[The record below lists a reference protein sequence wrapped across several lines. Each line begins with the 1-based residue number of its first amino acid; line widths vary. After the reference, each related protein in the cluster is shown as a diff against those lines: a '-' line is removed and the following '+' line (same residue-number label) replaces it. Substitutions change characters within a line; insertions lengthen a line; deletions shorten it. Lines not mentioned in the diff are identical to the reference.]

1 MIKRALFI
9 GLMWLCFAMGAFAQS
24 TVVSGTIADSSSQV
38 WFGGSVQIT
47 FYPSPTNPSGPYFW
61 QGAAFNTQQ
70 VFKAALNSSGAFS
83 GLSIPSNNFITPSG
97 SLWSV
102 QVCPAASSNCYTTNV
117 SLTQPTQ
124 NISSLVVPPPIKVN
138 AAGVSQLSAYQDSEI
153 VNPSLG
159 TTYFNL
165 TLNAVRACTVQLPCT
180 WVTIGTGG
188 GSGVASFTG
197 DGAFSCNTAST
208 GSVIF
213 DLCPT
218 PVLPNGTT
226 ATTQTTGDNS
236 TKVATDAFVIANAGG
251 GGGSPAGS
259 DTDVQINKAGVFGAS
274 SFLAVDNSTTPT
286 TLNVGGNVV
295 TKGPNPQIDVQ
306 AFGARPLA
314 VNPTTTCSTTG
325 SGPPYTQLNCASAAG
340 LIKNDG
346 FSVDHAGAATTQTT
360 PAAPTV
366 TSPVIHGSGSY
377 SYECVGVDV
386 GDGLTAASASTTI
399 ADSPNVFGNL
409 PVNISGVSWSGG
421 SVTITTATT
430 FDANF
435 SSYAANTK
443 HANIVG
449 LTAGYATLNS
459 FAVLIASEPSATS
472 FTFAFTGS
480 GTGTFTGATARATNT
495 FVGVSGS
502 RVGQTIFLNT
512 DIASGIQVG
521 SATNPTVVIA
531 TGWLPAD
538 MNGYYILASDDGDNV
553 AGTDI
558 SINRQAL
565 NENETATQAGFVTVY
580 EKNIVA
586 CPNITAPTD
595 KYAVYGTS
603 NPGGTMQFLGFT
615 EYNQRTFTDWGYWI
629 RNGSSGVYDPPW
641 LPSTPP
647 SAAQA
652 QVGQTVITN
661 ISGNTLTINPGVA
674 TAVTS
679 AVSQHD
685 DGYPIFLAGA
695 SVPHNQSNAI
705 DLVLSPPLVG
715 CSTPCPYHIES
726 PAGLDQGENLVVEN
740 MVNGDDTFYGA
751 FNGLTIKKGEKAVAQ
766 YAGETFASQYYEPWI
781 GHGNPL
787 IAFTSGQNTIQGI
800 YFGTTE
806 GGVTND
812 DGQELVHIDGSS
824 RAPGGEAEYGFL
836 RDDYFSTGNA
846 TTSEG
851 IVCVWQCDYI
861 QIINPTFNS
870 TIPWR
875 LNTSGTINW
884 GPTIGAVEMKCDDN
898 SGGYLPGEI
907 YFSGTVQFS
916 GKGVLFNQVSCSSLG
931 SNFAIGTPGGGVDDQ
946 QPVTPLAMVLGG
958 PGGPNNLSIY
968 HSTMDSVSIP
978 MVFNGGRPSF
988 WTLDSVSVSSGVPLI
1003 SGSYIGNLTVKDPSY
1018 PAGALGQN
1026 IFLSLVT
1033 PINPTGVQGGLITS
1047 LLEIEGCASGSY
1059 ALADGTGCGFPTSGN
1074 IYYVVPSTAG
1084 ADLGAKIQTVRAV
1097 ANAASPLGAII
1108 DITAFTG
1115 TQTVANSFWGGTL
1128 PSSASY
1134 VESIRTPCNLNVQT
1148 SVAMVMPT
1156 HYSMSN
1162 DCGWALATPYP
1173 FGGFSLQAANSF
1185 PTSTPILE
1193 LGVTGTASFGAYL
1206 HGSYRVTC
1214 VDPAGTAI
1222 ASCITVQNTWCQ
1234 QGCGWDNLVSDG
1246 GLVDIHG
1253 SQAQNSGPFRNT
1265 IIGMNGLASAGAKG
1279 MQVGDASALLIGKI
1293 LFDHITCDGVADT
1306 TEPTTCMTIDAASI
1320 TVHSFDG
1327 EHCVNCLVVGS
1338 ARNTHGVKIE
1348 AYGCAGTSSYPVTDC
1363 VQWSNSFA
1371 VDGSVM
1377 EAGYTLA
1384 GTNVTNLFHDEQTP
1398 ACTIP
1403 TATVAELALYARDGG
1418 NITST
1423 QPNLCPSATTGT
1435 VVASLPAAASYP
1447 GTSMY
1452 VTDST
1457 AIASEGQTCVGSSS
1471 TKAVAVSN
1479 GSVWKC
1485 F

>member
-1 MIKRALFI
+1 VIKRALFI
-9 GLMWLCFAMGAFAQS
+9 GLMWLCFAMGAFAQN
-24 TVVSGTIADSSSQV
+24 TVVSGVITDSSSQV

-102 QVCPAASSNCYTTNV
+102 QVCSAASANCYTTTL
-117 SLTQPTQ
+117 SITGATL

-188 GSGVASFTG
+188 GSGVSSFTG

-251 GGGSPAGS
+251 GGGSPAGL
-259 DTDVQINKAGVFGAS
+259 DTQVQINKAGVFGAS

-661 ISGNTLTINPGVA
+661 ISGNILTINPGVA

-898 SGGYLPGEI
+898 SGGYLPGEV

-1026 IFLSLVT
+1026 IFLSLLT
-1033 PINPTGVQGGLITS
+1033 PINPTGVQGGLETS
-1047 LLEIEGCASGSY
+1047 LLQV
-1059 ALADGTGCGFPTSGN
+1059 DGNANLN
-1074 IYYVVPSTAG
+1074 ILNSRTVYTQNETG
-1084 ADLGAKIQTVRAV
+1084 ADLCTRIQQALTAAGNANAVIDARGEVGTQTCAVNAFANLTGSVAVDVYMPPYPITTSVAQV
-1097 ANAASPLGAII
+1097 ANANDLHIHGFGGTSASTRWNANSSLPASTAIFTLGASANQSNNLTI
-1108 DITAFTG
+1108 DHMSFNCTSGPSTCVDAVFYNLQEFSGSFFNNFIG
-1115 TQTVANSFWGGTL
+1115 ANS
-1128 PSSASY
+1128 S
-1134 VESIRTPCNLNVQT
+1134 
-1148 SVAMVMPT
+1148 
-1156 HYSMSN
+1156 
-1162 DCGWALATPYP
+1162 
-1173 FGGFSLQAANSF
+1173 
-1185 PTSTPILE
+1185 
-1193 LGVTGTASFGAYL
+1193 GVTGP
-1206 HGSYRVTC
+1206 C
-1214 VDPAGTAI
+1214 VLITNPAGGGHWNFLENSLGACGDNDAVEILQEATTGGHLDMITCNNTGKVTGNACVHHVSI
-1222 ASCITVQNTWCQ
+1222 GGTNNTISYDDHVHAEGYVYTCLFETHTGGSCDHADSTGTNTTVLQ
-1234 QGCGWDNLVSDG
+1234 
-1246 GLVDIHG
+1246 I
-1253 SQAQNSGPFRNT
+1253 NSG
-1265 IIGMNGLASAGAKG
+1265 
-1279 MQVGDASALLIGKI
+1279 AL
-1293 LFDHITCDGVADT
+1293 
-1306 TEPTTCMTIDAASI
+1306 
-1320 TVHSFDG
+1320 TV
-1327 EHCVNCLVVGS
+1327 
-1338 ARNTHGVKIE
+1338 
-1348 AYGCAGTSSYPVTDC
+1348 TSQST
-1363 VQWSNSFA
+1363 F
-1371 VDGSVM
+1371 G
-1377 EAGYTLA
+1377 A
-1384 GTNVTNLFHDEQTP
+1384 GTNDVVDNSTTP
-1398 ACTIP
+1398 NF
-1403 TATVAELALYARDGG
+1403 TATVAAWPNGYGPYSNVAS
-1418 NITST
+1418 ST
-1423 QPNLCPSATTGT
+1423 LGPTVVGSLPSASAYAGKTFS
-1435 VVASLPAAASYP
+1435 VS
-1447 GTSMY
+1447 
-1452 VTDST
+1452 DST
-1457 AIASEGQTCVGSSS
+1457 SIATEGQTCVGGSS
-1471 TKAVAVSN
+1471 TSAVAVSN
-1479 GSVWKC
+1479 GTIWKC